1 MASRTRRTVYRA
13 CWRWTSSSTRRGWR
27 SGWIGSEAGPE
38 GEPTQSRGEAPGGSG
53 HGRDFPGAAQYPP
66 PYRGH
71 GRSHSSVPAVEVRPE
86 RLALLADHAEAVA
99 AGRFHH
105 PPGVDLLDLF
115 RAQRHEALGLGV
127 DIVGFDVQVDA
138 RGVVDL
144 LQQQDRLVAFGG
156 QTRVLAVAVLV
167 DGLHAL
173 AQRLAPELDVRGEV
187 VDLAVQDET
196 RQSAVVGHAID
207 SRSEG
212 RGCVP
217 GWIQPISGRPSS
229 ARSTLWSRLASLRGM
244 ARMMPGA
251 ARAI

>member
-1 MASRTRRTVYRA
+1 
-13 CWRWTSSSTRRGWR
+13 
-27 SGWIGSEAGPE
+27 
-38 GEPTQSRGEAPGGSG
+38 
-53 HGRDFPGAAQYPP
+53 
-66 PYRGH
+66 
-71 GRSHSSVPAVEVRPE
+71 
-86 RLALLADHAEAVA
+86 
-99 AGRFHH
+99 
-105 PPGVDLLDLF
+105 
-115 RAQRHEALGLGV
+115 QRHEALGLGV

-251 ARAI
+251 ARAISLPGLRVKVCEVTQDSIDSPASPGRASRNVGCPLMPSPFW

>member
-13 CWRWTSSSTRRGWR
+13 CWPWTSSSTRRGWR

-38 GEPTQSRGEAPGGSG
+38 GEPTQSRGEASGGSG

-71 GRSHSSVPAVEVRPE
+71 GRSHSLVPAVEVRPE
-86 RLALLADHAEAVA
+86 RLALLADHAETVA

-115 RAQRHEALGLGV
+115 RAQRHEALDFGV

-156 QTRVLAVAVLV
+156 QTRVLAVAV
-167 DGLHAL
+167 DRKST
-173 AQRLAPELDVRGEV
+173 RLNSSHVKISYAVFCLKKKNYDQSVRV
-187 VDLAVQDET
+187 MHRKNKLLQF
-196 RQSAVVGHAID
+196 AIK
-207 SRSEG
+207 
-212 RGCVP
+212 
-217 GWIQPISGRPSS
+217 
-229 ARSTLWSRLASLRGM
+229 
-244 ARMMPGA
+244 
-251 ARAI
+251 